1 MKAVLRPLPVNASG
15 VPRLTI
21 CVNDRGPN
29 AITPSCGR
37 RGGSRLRGAI
47 AAAARDTGMEVQTI
61 RCLGLCEKGPNV
73 RLAPGNNW
81 FHAVDPA
88 DAPRLVEIAVE
99 HMAPLAGSVGRAGT
113 GS

>member
-1 MKAVLRPLPVNASG
+1 MKAVLRPLPANASG
-15 VPRLTI
+15 VPRLTV

-37 RGGSRLRGAI
+37 RGGTQLRDAVET
-47 AAAARDTGMEVQTI
+47 AARETGMEVQTI

-88 DAPRLVEIAVE
+88 DAPTLVELAVE
-99 HMAPLAGSVGRAGT
+99 HMAPLAASADRAGT

>member
-1 MKAVLRPLPVNASG
+1 MKAVLRPLPANASG
-15 VPRLTI
+15 VPRLTV

-29 AITPSCGR
+29 AITASCGR
-37 RGGSRLRGAI
+37 RGGLQLRDAI
-47 AAAARDTGMEVQTI
+47 EAAARETGMEVQTI

-88 DAPRLVEIAVE
+88 DAPALVEIAVE
-99 HMAPLAGSVGRAGT
+99 HMAPLAGVHAGP
-113 GS
+113 GP